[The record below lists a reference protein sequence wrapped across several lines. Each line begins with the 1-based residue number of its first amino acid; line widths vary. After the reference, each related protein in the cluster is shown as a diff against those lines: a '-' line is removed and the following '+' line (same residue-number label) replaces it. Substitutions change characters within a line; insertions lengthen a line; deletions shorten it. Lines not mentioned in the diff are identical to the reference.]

1 MKPQVPHQFILI
13 AIIGADGDAA
23 DALYAGLR
31 EFPAEKIVLIA
42 EAKDGQRAEKIRKDL
57 EKFKVPTAIETVGSK
72 ASMEEVFAKVAAIR
86 DREEGKRLLVNVD
99 TDYSSSCVALSAAF
113 VNGIQAI
120 GLSQGSIIAYPI
132 MKFSYYTALSDKKL
146 MLLGLIYD
154 RNGVKSLDELSKAAG
169 MSLPLATYHIRGSR
183 DKPGMEELGLVETL
197 RNKGRLEITL
207 SALGRLIIKG
217 RVEMKPADDRKAGN
231 AQKRSRVI

>member
-1 MKPQVPHQFILI
+1 MKPQVQQQYISI
-13 AIIGADGDAA
+13 AIIGADDDAA

-31 EFPAEKIVLIA
+31 EFPAEKIVLVC
-42 EAKDGQRAEKIRKDL
+42 EAKDMQRAEKIKKDL
-57 EKFKVPTAIETVGSK
+57 EKFKVPTAIESVGSK
-72 ASMEEVFAKVAAIR
+72 ASMEEIFAKVASIR
-86 DREEGKRLLVNVD
+86 DREQGKRLLINVD

-120 GLSQGSIIAYPI
+120 GLSEGAIIAYPI

-146 MLLGLIYD
+146 MLLRLIYD
-154 RNGVKSLDELSKAAG
+154 RNGVKSLEELSKAAN
-169 MSLPLATYHIRGSR
+169 MSLPLATYHIRGTR

-197 RNKGRLEITL
+197 RNKGRLEVTL

-217 RVEMKPADDRKAGN
+217 RVEMKPQDDRKAGRE
-231 AQKRSRVI
+231 QKRPRVI